1 VRPRGITLTSKPIHH
16 YGLYLALF
24 AAATLRLWALP
35 HGLPCCPG
43 VDEPEVMERAVRMM
57 RTGDFNPRFF
67 DYPSLYM
74 YVESIA
80 STARFLFGAMQG
92 KWAALAQAPTEE
104 FYLWG
109 RAVTAIFGTATVWI
123 VYRAGL
129 RWSGRTALLAAVM
142 IAVMPLHVRE
152 SHYTLTDVPTTC
164 FVMLTL
170 LLSLRAHE
178 RSTLFTFALA
188 GGAAGLAAATKYNGA
203 VAVVMPLL
211 ACAMTPAVRPSRPLA
226 MACVMAGMLLAFL
239 IAAPYTLLDL
249 PAFLNQF
256 ARLASEYRAPA
267 ATAEPLWIVYLKHLR
282 NALGWPGSLIV
293 IAGATVGIL
302 HALLGPARL
311 RWILATAFPFIYFYF
326 ISHQNIVYGR
336 YLLPLLPFLSLLGA
350 AAVVW
355 TVEAVR
361 HLNVPL
367 QARNAVTVV
376 LTLLAIV
383 PPAYTAIQFN
393 VNESK
398 DETREQ
404 AYWWIL
410 GSLPRGSAIRLE
422 GSVTLH
428 LPPSYKTTYAKQ
440 LRRDGGVAYYK
451 TNGIKYLVASSQ
463 VYGPYLEHPE
473 QSPAEYADY
482 QRLFGQTVEV
492 ARFSQTP
499 DHPGPE
505 LRILR
510 VPD

>member
-1 VRPRGITLTSKPIHH
+1 M
-16 YGLYLALF
+16 
-24 AAATLRLWALP
+24 LRFWALS

-43 VDEPEVMERAVRMM
+43 VDEPEVMDRAVRMM
-57 RTGDFNPRFF
+57 HTGDFNPHFF

-74 YVESIA
+74 YVEAIA
-80 STARFLFGAMQG
+80 STGRFLFGAMQG
-92 KWAALAQAPTEE
+92 KWSALAQAPAEE

-123 VYRAGL
+123 VYRIGI
-129 RWSGRTALLAAVM
+129 RWSRRTALLAAVM
-142 IAVMPLHVRE
+142 LAVMPLHVRE
-152 SHYTLTDVPTTC
+152 SHYTLTDVPTTF

-178 RSTLFTFALA
+178 RSTLFTFAIA
-188 GGAAGLAAATKYNGA
+188 GAAAGLAGATKYTGV
-203 VAVVMPLL
+203 VAVIMPLL
-211 ACAMTPAVRPSRPLA
+211 ACAMTPAIRPSRPVA
-226 MACVMAGMLLAFL
+226 MLWVIAGMLLAFL
-239 IAAPYTLLDL
+239 VAAPYTLLDL
-249 PAFLNQF
+249 PTFLNQF

-282 NALGWPGSLIV
+282 NAFGWPGSLIV
-293 IAGATVGIL
+293 IAGVTVGVL
-302 HALLGPARL
+302 HALFGSVRL
-311 RWILATAFPFIYFYF
+311 RWILATVFPLAYFYF

-355 TVEAVR
+355 IVGSVR
-361 HLNVPL
+361 HLSVPL
-367 QARNAVTVV
+367 AARNAVTVIF
-376 LTLLAIV
+376 TLLAIV
-383 PPAYTAIQFN
+383 PPAYTSIRFN
-393 VNESK
+393 ANESK
-398 DETREQ
+398 RETREQ

-410 GSLPRGSAIRLE
+410 GNLPKATAIRIE

-440 LRRDGGVAYYK
+440 LRYDGGLAYYK

-473 QSPAEYADY
+473 QSPVEYADY
-482 QRLFGQTVEV
+482 QQLFGQTVEV
-492 ARFSQTP
+492 ARFFQTP
-499 DHPGPE
+499 DHPGPD

-510 VPD
+510 LPD

>member
-1 VRPRGITLTSKPIHH
+1 
-16 YGLYLALF
+16 
-24 AAATLRLWALP
+24 
-35 HGLPCCPG
+35 
-43 VDEPEVMERAVRMM
+43 M
-57 RTGDFNPRFF
+57 
-67 DYPSLYM
+67 
-74 YVESIA
+74 
-80 STARFLFGAMQG
+80 
-92 KWAALAQAPTEE
+92 
-104 FYLWG
+104 
-109 RAVTAIFGTATVWI
+109 TAIFGTATVWI
-123 VYRAGL
+123 VYRTGL

-152 SHYTLTDVPTTC
+152 SHYALTDVPTTF

-178 RSTLFTFALA
+178 RSTLVAFALA
-188 GGAAGLAAATKYNGA
+188 GGAAGLAGATKYNGA
-203 VAVVMPLL
+203 VAVLMPLL
-211 ACAMTPAVRPSRPLA
+211 ACAMTPAVRPSRTFA
-226 MACVMAGMLLAFL
+226 TVCVVGGMLLAFL
-239 IAAPYTLLDL
+239 LAAPYTLLDL
-249 PAFLNQF
+249 PNFLNQF
-256 ARLASEYRAPA
+256 ARLASEYRAPS

-293 IAGATVGIL
+293 IGGGTVGIL
-302 HALLGPARL
+302 HAIFGPDRL
-311 RWILATAFPFIYFYF
+311 RWILATAFPLVYFYF
-326 ISHQNIVYGR
+326 VSHQNIVFGR

-361 HLNVPL
+361 HLSVPL

-376 LTLLAIV
+376 LTLFVIV
-383 PPAYTAIQFN
+383 PPAYTAIRFN
-393 VNESK
+393 ANESK
-398 DETREQ
+398 AETREQ

-410 GSLPRGSAIRLE
+410 GTIPKGSAIRIE

-428 LPPSYKTTYAKQ
+428 LPPTYKTTYAKQ
-440 LRRDGGVAYYK
+440 LRRDGGVDYYK
-451 TNGIKYLVASSQ
+451 ANGIKYLVASSQ

-482 QRLFGQTVEV
+482 EQLFGRTTEV